1 MAAEK
6 ETKTSKVWVTLCK
19 FETIEKHLNS
29 ENYSNK
35 PLTVICAV
43 NDKDERCALTAFVA
57 VNKKA
62 DEGGEELWKAIADI
76 SYDAEDFEG
85 LITVP
90 GEEWLRTQMSKVVT
104 ILTDS
109 ANSAKASAKEL
120 KRLIEAF
127 TGIEDHNIVL
137 HDCSMHLTSNF
148 EKQVLKQLDGSPSR
162 EALRMVSSL
171 FGTRNPHRDHWR
183 ARHEELKGAFQ
194 REVGVR
200 SWIKKELS
208 ISKNIFI

>member
-1 MAAEK
+1 MNE
-6 ETKTSKVWVTLCK
+6 
-19 FETIEKHLNS
+19 
-29 ENYSNK
+29 
-35 PLTVICAV
+35 
-43 NDKDERCALTAFVA
+43 KDERSALTAFVA

-62 DEGGEELWKAIADI
+62 DEGGEELWMAIADI

-85 LITVP
+85 IITVP
-90 GEEWLRTQMSKVVT
+90 GEEWLRIQMSKVVT

-127 TGIEDHNIVL
+127 TGLEDQNIVL

-183 ARHEELKGAFQ
+183 ARHEDLKGAFQ

-200 SWIKKELS
+200 SWIKNVINIRKKYYLS
-208 ISKNIFI
+208 ENRSQNSF